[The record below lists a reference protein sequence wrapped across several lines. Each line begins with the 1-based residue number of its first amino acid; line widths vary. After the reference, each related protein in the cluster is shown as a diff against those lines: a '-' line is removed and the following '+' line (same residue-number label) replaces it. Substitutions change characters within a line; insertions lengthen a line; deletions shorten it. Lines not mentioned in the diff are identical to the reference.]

1 MELHLTQKQVAND
14 NHDYRVVDCGRQW
27 GKTTLAVMEMVACA
41 FAKKD
46 REIAYFATTFDQ
58 SRNIAWAMLK
68 KMAHGA
74 LAKPPNE
81 SRLEIH
87 LRTQDKGSSR
97 ITLRGFENVETARGQ
112 QFDLLVIDEVA
123 QMRNWLYSWQAI
135 LEPTLAFR
143 KGKALFISTPK
154 GYNHFYEMF
163 EKGQVE
169 NKYYKSWRFTSY
181 DNPFLPVEKIE
192 QAKENST
199 EDYFAQEYLADF
211 RKHTGLIYKEFDRK
225 AHMVEVPNFDSLQ
238 GPGWTY
244 SRSID
249 FGYGHKSALIYFA
262 INNNGTEIYAF
273 DGMYKEGMT
282 ESQIAEV
289 VKTKDAGKVITNPV
303 ADSAQPMTIQQLQEM
318 GVSFSPIEKG
328 PDSVKHGIAM
338 VAQLLKVRADT
349 GKPTLMFNKDLAW
362 IRDEFERYS
371 WMENKSADEGTI
383 KEVPNKVN
391 DDAMDAIR
399 YFAMSYKKRQKLPE
413 YNKNKWSI

>member
-225 AHMVEVPNFDSLQ
+225 AHMVEMPNFDSLQ